1 MYGLVVL
8 AVRRAGGLVMVRLLL
23 LCVAN
28 DDQQKKREAE
38 YRLSVLTVAASGR
51 TYIPIAIVWPYLH
64 LLQYSSGRTYI
75 SSSVSSG
82 RTHSV
87 SSGRTY
93 MSISYVR
100 LSP

>member
-8 AVRRAGGLVMVRLLL
+8 AVRRAGGLVMVRLWLVGFPLLLVSLLL

-64 LLQYSSGRTYI
+64 
-75 SSSVSSG
+75 
-82 RTHSV
+82 
-87 SSGRTY
+87 
-93 MSISYVR
+93 
-100 LSP
+100 